1 MNDLETEKKTLG
13 LHFVLLAIGEIL
25 KADDFVTA
33 QTLQNFITREEAFGG
48 FRIPL
53 ADCRL
58 ALELMENSGFIKN
71 NGFDM
76 YEYEKHSEKY
86 NDN

>member
-1 MNDLETEKKTLG
+1 MTILEIEKKALG

-25 KADDFVTA
+25 KVDDFVTP

-58 ALELMENSGFIKN
+58 ALELMEKSGFIKGI
-71 NGFDM
+71 GFDM
-76 YEYEKHSEKY
+76 YKY
-86 NDN
+86 QRH